1 MGVMSKKKTISAK
14 SLNRAMKSSNQ
25 RAIRTNKALGLD
37 TVYVKGGGGIIRE
50 HADGRRSSIQ
60 KLNGNISKSNTIKGP
75 LKIG

>member
-1 MGVMSKKKTISAK
+1 MSKKKTISAK

-37 TVYVKGGGGIIRE
+37 TVYVKGGTIIRE
-50 HADGRRSSIQ
+50 HADGRRSSIR
-60 KLNGNISKSNTIKGP
+60 KLNGVSSKTNTVKGP